1 MSVYQKVNDIEYDDG
16 VEINLEPLTKDQLL
30 ERLGTV
36 SENMSHAKDRLEAVK
51 GQREKL
57 VKHCL
62 NKGMTIVSIAKGL
75 GVTRQWVYHILG
87 KRYQ

>member
-1 MSVYQKVNDIEYDDG
+1 MSLYQKVNDIEYVDG
-16 VEINLEPLTKDQLL
+16 VEINLEPLTNEQLL

-36 SENMSHAKDRLEAVK
+36 SENMSHVKDRLETVK
-51 GQREKL
+51 EQREKI

-87 KRYQ
+87 KRYR

>member
-1 MSVYQKVNDIEYDDG
+1 MSLYQKVNDIEYVDG
-16 VEINLEPLTKDQLL
+16 VEINLEPLTNEQLL

-51 GQREKL
+51 EQREKL

>member
-1 MSVYQKVNDIEYDDG
+1 MSLYQKVNDIEYVDG
-16 VEINLEPLTKDQLL
+16 VEINLEPLTNEQLL

-36 SENMSHAKDRLEAVK
+36 SENMSHVKDRLEAVK
-51 GQREKL
+51 EQREKI

>member
-1 MSVYQKVNDIEYDDG
+1 MSVYQKVNDIEYVDG
-16 VEINLEPLTKDQLL
+16 VEINLEPLTNEQLL

-51 GQREKL
+51 EQREKL

>member
-1 MSVYQKVNDIEYDDG
+1 MSLYQKVNDIEYVDG
-16 VEINLEPLTKDQLL
+16 VEINLEPLTNEQLL

-36 SENMSHAKDRLEAVK
+36 SGNMAHAKDRLEEVK
-51 GQREKL
+51 EQREKV

-62 NKGMTIVSIAKGL
+62 NKSMTIVSIAKGL

-87 KRYQ
+87 KRYR